1 MIFKKGIIKSV
12 AFTFLLS
19 ILFLTS
25 CTRVV
30 YTHEDFMNAIRTK
43 NDAVSTFGSPTSKST
58 EGTLEVWTYILGS
71 GTIGFGLAN
80 GYGSYANNSVNASV
94 YGTTN
99 YANYTREVTI
109 IFDGDNATR
118 WNSRGVDFKKE
129 ETDKNKSTW
138 AILGFVGGTTL
149 LLIILGA
156 AIG

>member
-1 MIFKKGIIKSV
+1 MIFKNGIIKSV
-12 AFTFLLS
+12 TYTFLLS
-19 ILFLTS
+19 ILLLTS

-58 EGTLEVWTYILGS
+58 EGNLEVWTYILGS

-80 GYGSYANNSVNASV
+80 GYGSYANNSV
-94 YGTTN
+94 

-118 WNSRGVDFKKE
+118 WSSRGVDFKKE
-129 ETDKNKSTW
+129 ETDKSKSTW
-138 AILGFVGGTTL
+138 AILGFVGGTTI